1 MGSNVDFDPGP
12 GTAILNSAGGVDIF
26 IARYSQDLTGIES
39 PGEKTD
45 RDVIFDQIYPNP
57 ACNKTTIGFTLFRE
71 GHITL
76 KISSLFGKEMKLLMN
91 EMKEPGRYLVE
102 TDISDLG
109 TGIYFYSLSA
119 GDEMMTRKI
128 VVLK

>member
-1 MGSNVDFDPGP
+1 
-12 GTAILNSAGGVDIF
+12 
-26 IARYSQDLTGIES
+26 
-39 PGEKTD
+39 
-45 RDVIFDQIYPNP
+45 
-57 ACNKTTIGFTLFRE
+57 
-71 GHITL
+71 L
-76 KISSLFGKEMKLLMN
+76 KISNLFGKEIKTLVN

-119 GDEMMTRKI
+119 GDEMITRKI